1 MSDLLKNLQEITCVA
16 IENNSWME
24 SFINQVV
31 EAAKKGE
38 RSVVLNVADTPAK
51 AGTEQ
56 WNQLID
62 YFMMHGLSVDIKRD
76 CDIFVSWSP
85 CYHYNMSQTDRIELA
100 LQGIAYVGCQLTEAI
115 LTEDEEA
122 KRAIIE
128 EVRVIANGLPEGF
141 IGFCTK

>member
-16 IENNSWME
+16 IENNSYME

-85 CYHYNMSQTDRIELA
+85 NNHFNMSQAARIESA
-100 LQGIAYVGCQLTEAI
+100 IQGITYVGCQLTEAL
-115 LTEDEEA
+115 LTEDEDA

-128 EVRVIANGLPEGF
+128 DVRAIANNLPDEF
-141 IGFCTK
+141 VYISAE